1 MLNSHLK
8 SIPHRNQNVFKPPLI
23 LKNKH
28 LQTLYAPLFRKQTA
42 PKVEIEHFDL
52 ADGDFVECYWHNEKP
67 NDERPIVTLFHGLAG
82 SFNSPYIQGI
92 MKALEKKGFASVLMH
107 FRGCSGKENL
117 LPRSYH
123 SGDTADA
130 KAWLEHLKEN
140 YPKSDFHAVGYSIG
154 GNMLLKLLGEEG
166 SKVVLKSAVSVSAP
180 MDLDIT
186 AKAINRGFSKLY
198 QAHLLKALKLTLL
211 KKYKQFEMEKFLG
224 ISEEVIKNIKTIE
237 EFDERYTAP
246 INGFKS
252 AKDYYEKCS
261 AKQFLKDIEIPTLII
276 HALDDP
282 FMTPE
287 ILPSSFEEIS
297 ETITLKLSEYG
308 GHVGFVGGGLFRPD
322 YWLESSIVDYFVKH
336 HPNSQPF

>member
-1 MLNSHLK
+1 MFQPSLL
-8 SIPHRNQNVFKPPLI
+8 

-42 PKVEIEHFDL
+42 PKVEIERFNL
-52 ADGDFVECYWHNEKP
+52 PDGDFVECYWHNEKST
-67 NDERPIVTLFHGLAG
+67 DEQRSIVTLFHGLAG
-82 SFNSPYIQGI
+82 SFASPYIQGI
-92 MKALEKKGFASVLMH
+92 MNALEKKGFASVLMH

-130 KAWLEHLKEN
+130 KAWLEHLQEK
-140 YPKSDFHAVGYSIG
+140 YPNSALHAVGYSIG

-166 SKVVLKSAVSVSAP
+166 DESLLSSAVSVSAP

-198 QAHLLKALKLTLL
+198 QAHLLKPLKQTLL
-211 KKYKQFEMEKFLG
+211 KKYEQFDMLELLG
-224 ISEEVIKNIKTIE
+224 VDEERIKNIKTIE
-237 EFDERYTAP
+237 EFDEVYTAP

-261 AKQFLKDIEIPTLII
+261 SKQFLKHIHVPTLII

-282 FMTPE
+282 FMTPD
-287 ILPSSFEEIS
+287 ILPNKKEEVSNFI
-297 ETITLKLSEYG
+297 EMKLSIDG
-308 GHVGFVGGGLFRPD
+308 GHVGFVGGGVLTPY
-322 YWLESSIVDYFVKH
+322 YWLESVIVDYFLKH
-336 HPNSQPF
+336 HPNSQPFSVK

>member
-1 MLNSHLK
+1 M
-8 SIPHRNQNVFKPPLI
+8 FKPSLI

-28 LQTLYAPLFRKQTA
+28 LQTLYAPLFRKQIA
-42 PKVEIEHFDL
+42 PKVEIERFNL
-52 ADGDFVECYWHNEKP
+52 PDGDFVECYWHNEKP
-67 NDERPIVTLFHGLAG
+67 TDERPIVTLFHGLAG

-92 MKALEKKGFASVLMH
+92 MNALEKQGFASVLMH

-130 KAWLEHLKEN
+130 KAWLEHLQEK
-140 YPKSDFHAVGYSIG
+140 YPNSALYAVGYSIG

-166 SKVVLKSAVSVSAP
+166 NEVSLSSAVSVSAP

-198 QAHLLKALKLTLL
+198 QSHLLKPLKLTLL
-211 KKYKQFEMEKFLG
+211 EKYKQFNMEKLLG
-224 ISEEVIKNIKTIE
+224 IDEEGVRKIKTIE
-237 EFDERYTAP
+237 EFDEVYTAP

-261 AKQFLKDIEIPTLII
+261 AKQFLKSIKIPTLIV

-287 ILPSSFEEIS
+287 ILPSSLTEIS
-297 ETITLKLSEYG
+297 ETITLKLSESG
-308 GHVGFVGGGLFRPD
+308 GHVGFVKGGLFSPD
-322 YWLESSIVDYFVKH
+322 YWLESLIVTYFVEH